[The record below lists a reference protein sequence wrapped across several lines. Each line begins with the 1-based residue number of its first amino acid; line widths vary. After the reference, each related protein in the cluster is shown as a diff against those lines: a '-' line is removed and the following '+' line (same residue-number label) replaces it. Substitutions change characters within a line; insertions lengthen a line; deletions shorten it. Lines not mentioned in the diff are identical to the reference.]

1 MTRAAIAF
9 TLCAAVALAI
19 PAASP
24 AEPSH
29 AVKAH
34 HTKLMPYVEI
44 PVDHGLWLFSNVPCN
59 NVSNAAGPLMWFPS
73 PPREDK
79 FLDCAPGF
87 KKTGADTYQDILCPA
102 PDSAPSTYKVIG
114 RTRMLVDGA
123 AMRLCPV
130 SQLPE
135 PFRTTVLEQL
145 AQERARR

>member
-1 MTRAAIAF
+1 MTRSTIAF
-9 TLCAAVALAI
+9 TLCAAAILAI
-19 PAASP
+19 PGASP
-24 AEPSH
+24 AAPRH

-44 PVDHGLWLFSNVPCN
+44 PVDHGLWLFSNIPCN
-59 NVSNAAGPLMWFPS
+59 NASNAAGLLMWFPS

-87 KKTGADTYQDILCPA
+87 KKIGADTYQDILCPA
-102 PDSAPSTYKVIG
+102 PDATPSTYKVIS
-114 RTRMLVDGA
+114 RTRMLVDGE

-130 SQLPE
+130 NQLPE

-145 AQERARR
+145 AQDRAGR